1 VVADLAGGPDPRLAA
16 SRDRRGVAVV
26 RLTSLASTPL
36 THLRLLQVLE
46 SVAADPATR
55 VVVLRHAGGPAGD
68 GSGGAGADALER
80 FARLQVP
87 VIGVADG
94 PVTAFAEYLLLAD
107 VVVASQRA
115 TLGHRLA
122 PGTEP
127 DAGRAAQAA
136 WEEAVG
142 PTRARWLL
150 WTGETLDARTAYE
163 WGAVSEILADH
174 RLEDRLRELSG
185 ELAARPDPV
194 RRAQRAASM
203 GPLVQR
209 MALRAPPAAGDTS
222 G

>member
-1 VVADLAGGPDPRLAA
+1 VGDLAGGPDPRLAA

-26 RLTSLASTPL
+26 RLTSLDATPL
-36 THLRLLQVLE
+36 IHLRLLQVLE
-46 SVAADPATR
+46 SAAADPATR
-55 VVVLRHAGGPAGD
+55 VVVLRHAGGPAGA
-68 GSGGAGADALER
+68 GSAGAGTSALAR
-80 FARLQVP
+80 FARLGVP

-115 TLGHRLA
+115 TLGHRLG
-122 PGTEP
+122 PGMEP
-127 DAGRAAQAA
+127 DAGRAAQAV

-163 WGAVSEILADH
+163 WGAVSEIVADH
-174 RLEDRLRELSG
+174 RLEERLRELSG
-185 ELAARPDPV
+185 ELAARPDSV
-194 RRAQRAASM
+194 RGAQRAASM
-203 GPLVQR
+203 GPLVR
-209 MALRAPPAAGDTS
+209 RLALGPPPAGGDTS

>member
-1 VVADLAGGPDPRLAA
+1 MADLAGGPDPRLAA

-46 SVAADPATR
+46 SAAADPATR
-55 VVVLRHAGGPAGD
+55 VVVLRHAGGPAG
-68 GSGGAGADALER
+68 GGAGAGAGALAR
-80 FARLQVP
+80 FASLQVP

-115 TLGHRLA
+115 TLGHRLG

-127 DAGRAAQAA
+127 DAGRAAQAV

-163 WGAVSEILADH
+163 WGAVSEILTDH

-185 ELAARPDPV
+185 ELAARPDAV
-194 RRAQRAASM
+194 RRVQRAASM

-209 MALRAPPAAGDTS
+209 MALRAPPPPGDTS